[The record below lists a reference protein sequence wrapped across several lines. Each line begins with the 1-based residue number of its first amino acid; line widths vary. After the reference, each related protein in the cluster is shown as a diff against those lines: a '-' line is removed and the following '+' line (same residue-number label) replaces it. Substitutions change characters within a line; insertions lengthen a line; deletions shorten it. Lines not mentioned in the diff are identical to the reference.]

1 LPTPTAKNAAP
12 VKPALHHNAECT
24 SISGRAF
31 DHEGARATKPAVTN
45 AANVAGA
52 ERAGLVR
59 DREKPCSSSTVRRI
73 QRSGSAVTA
82 FAVFE
87 TRRA

>member
-1 LPTPTAKNAAP
+1 LPPPTAKNAGP

-31 DHEGARATKPAVTN
+31 DHEGRKGHEPPVTN

-59 DREKPCSSSTVRRI
+59 DSEKPCSSSTVRRI
-73 QRSGSAVTA
+73 RRSGSAVTA